1 MLAGLIVLILLYA
14 IVLISIFFGYKK
26 HAFFTANHSNNI
38 SVLVPFRNEEDNLEK
53 CLESLLNQQFNGA
66 MELIL
71 INDHSSDSS
80 LKVIENVLKKH
91 TNKDVS
97 ILHLPDGVMGKK
109 QALKHAIPK
118 AKYAI
123 ISTFDADCVSNTHW
137 LQSVS
142 DAFYNDTIKMVLG
155 EVVVPYNNT
164 FSGLLQ
170 HSESVLTSIFS
181 IYGVKTNTPLLLS
194 AANLAFRKEAFNEV
208 NGYSSNEHLPSG
220 DDIFLFEKFKKHFGN
235 HCFGVISEVVYTNA
249 VDSLKLFFSQRVRWF
264 QKMKHAKNLVHTHL
278 LSTFIT
284 TVNTSLLFTLFFYDF
299 KIALMLLM
307 MKFILDILLLSSSRH
322 THKSALMLSPLLLL
336 WWLVYPLILLIST
349 ALVKP
354 IWKGR
359 SIN

>member
-1 MLAGLIVLILLYA
+1 MLTVLIVLILLYA
-14 IVLISIFFGYKK
+14 IVLISIFFGYKN

-53 CLESLLNQQFNGA
+53 CLEFLLNQQFNGA
-66 MELIL
+66 IELIL

-91 TNKDVS
+91 TNKDVL

-109 QALKHAIPK
+109 QTLKHAISK

-155 EVVVPYNNT
+155 EVVVPYKNT

-208 NGYSSNEHLPSG
+208 NGYSN
-220 DDIFLFEKFKKHFGN
+220 N
-235 HCFGVISEVVYTNA
+235 
-249 VDSLKLFFSQRVRWF
+249 
-264 QKMKHAKNLVHTHL
+264 
-278 LSTFIT
+278 
-284 TVNTSLLFTLFFYDF
+284 
-299 KIALMLLM
+299 
-307 MKFILDILLLSSSRH
+307 
-322 THKSALMLSPLLLL
+322 
-336 WWLVYPLILLIST
+336 
-349 ALVKP
+349 
-354 IWKGR
+354 
-359 SIN
+359 